1 MENEFIPEK
10 QSIDL
15 KELGFNEPCFAKY
28 ENVQCKNY
36 ANNSISITE
45 SLTLNTFNGIRNY
58 NKENGISAPLFQQAF
73 RWFRENHGLFF
84 NLNSE
89 DPAREDVYWYVYI
102 FGKTQGRR
110 DIKIRMIKTYK
121 EAELSCLIKLIEIVK
136 NKQK

>member
-10 QSIDL
+10 QSMDL
-15 KELGFNEPCFAKY
+15 KQLGFDEPCLAYYVNGNFRKGSFRLGKFPSSAD
-28 ENVQCKNY
+28 Y
-36 ANNSISITE
+36 A
-45 SLTLNTFNGIRNY
+45 Y
-58 NKENGISAPLFQQAF
+58 NHNFTVGNLASAPLFQQAF

-89 DPAREDVYWYVYI
+89 DPAREDVYWYIYI

-121 EAELSCLIKLIEIVK
+121 EAELACLIKLIEIVK